1 MKVLLPENI
10 EDITL
15 SQYQRF
21 EELNSKLE
29 DEEITIETYNKH
41 KINLFSGIP
50 FRKIEDV
57 SHKDL
62 VEVMTQIDIALNQSV
77 GFAHRFTMNGIEYG
91 FIPNFDNI
99 AVNEYVDLNKYG
111 VEVDTLNN
119 LMAILY
125 RPIVPSKDSLGNYD
139 IEKYKGTAEHAETMK
154 QMPMNLVNGAIS
166 FFFHLSSELTNSIQK
181 FTQEEL
187 KKDNKQQTTLV
198 NGVGMQLSSN

>member
-62 VEVMTQIDIALNQSV
+62 VEVMLQIDEALNAEAP
-77 GFAHRFTMNGIEYG
+77 FKNRFTMNGIEYG
-91 FIPNFDNI
+91 FIPNFDSI

-119 LMAILY
+119 LMAILF
-125 RPIVPSKDSLGNYD
+125 RPIKDKSLKNYD
-139 IEKYKGTAEHAETMK
+139 IVKYKGTAEHAETMK
-154 QMPMNLVNGAIS
+154 QMPMNLVNGALS

-187 KKDNKQQTTLV
+187 AKKEQPIIFQ
-198 NGVGMQLSSN
+198 NGVGMPLS